1 MDPPRLGD
9 SNQVDPGGSGWI
21 RRKRLVTYAN
31 LGWRCR
37 KRLVTYANLG
47 WRLCKNLEQ
56 GLSNKRNH
64 ASKARAFRT
73 WWCKTLAIIGPPPT
87 DLQEKAWKVQAS
99 RQTSAPSHGVPWMAA
114 HDLCHYSVKTA
125 PFKGEIFRSKL
136 HLRLASRRCN
146 FTSELRLCNLVC
158 FISFFGVFVC
168 TIAAAEVVGAGW
180 E

>member
-1 MDPPRLGD
+1 MQAGLEH
-9 SNQVDPGGSGWI
+9 SEPGGVKPW
-21 RRKRLVTYAN
+21 
-31 LGWRCR
+31 
-37 KRLVTYANLG
+37 
-47 WRLCKNLEQ
+47 Q
-56 GLSNKRNH
+56 LSD
-64 ASKARAFRT
+64 
-73 WWCKTLAIIGPPPT
+73 PPT

-158 FISFFGVFVC
+158 FIIFLCACLYRCRCCKYPPSCGKPHHRAR
-168 TIAAAEVVGAGW
+168 IAPTPTLPQPRPALPHPALPIPPHSHPAPTTSPPNPPNRLGSPPPPLKF
-180 E
+180 